1 MIAKFFGNGVGESTV
16 GQLLLNVSVAL
27 VLLAY
32 GLLAL
37 VLPHKIRRWML
48 HDRVRRLVAIKAYG
62 RWVESPNYIRH
73 LRVTGGVAI
82 LASMLLFY
90 SALA

>member
-1 MIAKFFGNGVGESTV
+1 MIAKVLETRERESTV
-16 GQLLLNVSVAL
+16 GQFLLDVSVAL
-27 VLLAY
+27 VVLIY
-32 GLLAL
+32 GLLA
-37 VLPHKIRRWML
+37 VALPHKIRKWMVA
-48 HDRVRRLVAIKAYG
+48 DRVRRFVAIKAYG
-62 RWVESPNYIRH
+62 RWVESPKYIRH

>member
-1 MIAKFFGNGVGESTV
+1 MGKF
-16 GQLLLNVSVAL
+16 LLNVSVAL
-27 VLLAY
+27 VVLIY
-32 GLLAL
+32 GLFAL
-37 VLPHKIRRWML
+37 TLPHKIRKWIV

-62 RWVESPNYIRH
+62 RWVESPKYIRH

>member
-1 MIAKFFGNGVGESTV
+1 MGHF
-16 GQLLLNVSVAL
+16 LLNVSAGL
-27 VLLAY
+27 VVLIY
-32 GLLAL
+32 GLFALA
-37 VLPHKIRRWML
+37 LPHKIRKWMV

-62 RWVESPNYIRH
+62 RWVESPKYIRH

>member
-1 MIAKFFGNGVGESTV
+1 MGHF
-16 GQLLLNVSVAL
+16 LLNVSVAL
-27 VLLAY
+27 VVLIY
-32 GLLAL
+32 GLFALA
-37 VLPHKIRRWML
+37 LPHKIRKWMV

-62 RWVESPNYIRH
+62 SWVESPKYIRH